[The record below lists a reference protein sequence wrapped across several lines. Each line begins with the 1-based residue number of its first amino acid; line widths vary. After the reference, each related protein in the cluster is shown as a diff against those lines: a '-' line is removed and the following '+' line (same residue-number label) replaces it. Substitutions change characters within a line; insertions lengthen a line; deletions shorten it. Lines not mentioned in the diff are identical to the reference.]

1 MSVVG
6 TELYGGERMRK
17 LLITSI
23 IGIALIGGSAHAAG
37 PVSYKN
43 ATTALNTLKVADE
56 VRTGYKRT
64 LFKHWITISRA
75 GQIGCDSRKS
85 VIIDEAIV
93 KPKVESGCKLVGG
106 EWLSIYDN
114 VKVTDA
120 GNLDV
125 DHMVPLA
132 EAWDSGASSW
142 DALKKQQ
149 YANDMVDPRH
159 LIAVTGGSN
168 RSKSDQDPAEWMPT
182 NKAYACEYLVNW
194 VSIKVRWNLSVDKTE
209 KAFIAT
215 NLKTCKTTKFSV
227 VLVK

>member
-1 MSVVG
+1 
-6 TELYGGERMRK
+6 MRK
-17 LLITSI
+17 LLTTAI
-23 IGIALIGGSAHAAG
+23 ISIALIGGSAYGAG

-43 ATTALNTLKVADE
+43 ATTALNTLKVSDE

-75 GQIGCDSRKS
+75 GQKGCDSRKS
-85 VIIDEAIV
+85 VIIDEAII

-114 VKVTDA
+114 VKVNDA

-159 LIAVTGGSN
+159 LISVTGGSN

-182 NKAYACEYLVNW
+182 NKLYACEYLVNW